1 MVVDD
6 HPAFRMGITAL
17 IEKQSDMV
25 VAAETGNGGDA
36 LDLFRKSRPDVTL
49 MDLRLPE
56 MSGVEVIMQLQKEFP
71 GCRIIVLTTYDCDED
86 IYRACQ
92 SGAQSYLLK
101 DSTAEEIVGAIR
113 GVHAGKATLPPAVA
127 DRLAVRLGKE
137 DISRRELEV
146 LRLLVKGRSNK
157 EMAAALSISEDT
169 VKFHFKRLF
178 AKLGVQDRTE
188 AAIFAIRH
196 GIVQI
201 D

>member
-1 MVVDD
+1 
-6 HPAFRMGITAL
+6 
-17 IEKQSDMV
+17 
-25 VAAETGNGGDA
+25 
-36 LDLFRKSRPDVTL
+36 
-49 MDLRLPE
+49 
-56 MSGVEVIMQLQKEFP
+56 MQLQKEFP